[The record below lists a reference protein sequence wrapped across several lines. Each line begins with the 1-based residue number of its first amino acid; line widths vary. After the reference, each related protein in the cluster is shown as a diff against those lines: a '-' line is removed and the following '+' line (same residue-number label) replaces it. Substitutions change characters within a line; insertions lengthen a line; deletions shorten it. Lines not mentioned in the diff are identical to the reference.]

1 MKWIVGVLVA
11 LVSLTACAQT
21 STVEESSAFEEL
33 ADGSC
38 NSSESRLVEEHISG
52 QITALSKEDWKS
64 AYSFAAPGFQKTVGL
79 DQFIFVITSQYQML
93 INNQGVAQR
102 TAKEVPYKFDIGP
115 SPYIHLSKQF
125 EEFAAY
131 PEPSFATLETNKGCP
146 YKCTFCDW
154 GSLTYSKVKK
164 FNLLLKSLFI
174 GYFCRIMA
182 RLLTGIQSTG
192 TPHLGNLLGAIIP
205 SIDLS
210 KFRHVLG
217 HNAQF

>member
-64 AYSFAAPGFQKTVGL
+64 AYSFAAPGFQKTIGL

-93 INNQGVAQR
+93 ISNESVKYGACDIVNQEITQ
-102 TAKEVPYKFDIGP
+102 EVSVTSENESYKLI
-115 SPYIHLSKQF
+115 Y
-125 EEFAAY
+125 
-131 PEPSFATLETNKGCP
+131 
-146 YKCTFCDW
+146 
-154 GSLTYSKVKK
+154 SLLVMSQKLGIESASVTYSEPEV
-164 FNLLLKSLFI
+164 S
-174 GYFCRIMA
+174 A
-182 RLLTGIQSTG
+182 
-192 TPHLGNLLGAIIP
+192 
-205 SIDLS
+205 
-210 KFRHVLG
+210 
-217 HNAQF
+217 